1 VTVNAPIDME
11 AFQDAIQ
18 AWFADVTGLESIW
31 RNQSAPQ
38 PEYPFAGLAILSGP
52 EPSAPQWEQ
61 RFDTDLSRPEGEEV
75 RISVCVPCR
84 FTISCQT
91 YVNMPDARNPELNA
105 AAYMIRAQSSLSL
118 PSVLASLHA
127 AGISVERPG
136 TVQNLDEVIEDS
148 FVSRAAMDVVLGAT
162 LNLEELTGYVNKV
175 KVKSESLGIDATLGD
190 V

>member
-1 VTVNAPIDME
+1 MTVNSPIDME
-11 AFQDAIQ
+11 AFQNAIQ
-18 AWFADVTGLESIW
+18 AWFADVTGLETIW

-61 RFDTDLSRPEGEEV
+61 RFDTDPLRPAGEEV
-75 RISVCVPCR
+75 RISVGVPCR
-84 FTISCQT
+84 FTISCQV
-91 YVNMPDARNPELNA
+91 YVDIPDARNPELNA
-105 AAYMIRAQSSLSL
+105 TAYMIRAQSSLSL
-118 PSVLASLHA
+118 PSVLASLHT

-162 LNLEELTGYVNKV
+162 LTLEEFTGFVSKV
-175 KVKSESLGIDATLGD
+175 KVKSDNLGIDATLGD